1 MPDMAFTLWIIEFE
15 EKCTCLT
22 SFFSIFRLESPYA
35 KSVKVKVICHG
46 NVVHYRNDKQE
57 DRQLLNAVIAD
68 HNQAVKCTSYDVQK
82 FNRFVEGKTIIIRNC
97 IKKTANI
104 VVTTNTKVFPSGNIA
119 VLVAIEREGRIF
131 TLFKDMKLI

>member
-1 MPDMAFTLWIIEFE
+1 MQQH
-15 EKCTCLT
+15 
-22 SFFSIFRLESPYA
+22 RQSPYA

-46 NVVHYRNDKQE
+46 DVVHYRNDKQE

-104 VVTTNTKVFPSGNIA
+104 VVTTNTKVFPSGNID